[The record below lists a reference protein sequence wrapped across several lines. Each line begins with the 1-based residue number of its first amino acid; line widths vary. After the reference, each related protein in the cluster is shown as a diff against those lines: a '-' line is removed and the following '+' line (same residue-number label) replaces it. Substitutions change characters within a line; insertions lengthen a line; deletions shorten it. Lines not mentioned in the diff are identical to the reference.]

1 MDNIGIF
8 VFGLV
13 VFGVTIGDAFCA
25 LIAIDHPEE
34 EHSLGHDSQFSNQ
47 KEAQ

>member
-13 VFGVTIGDAFCA
+13 VFGMAIGATFCA
-25 LIAIDHPEE
+25 LIATDHPEE
-34 EHSLGHDSQFSNQ
+34 EHSAEDDSQFSSH

>member
-13 VFGVTIGDAFCA
+13 VFGITIGATFCA
-25 LIAIDHPEE
+25 LIATDHPEE
-34 EHSLGHDSQFSNQ
+34 ERSLGHDSQVSNQ